1 MRIKICGLTRLQDI
15 EAVNRLLPSHAGFV
29 FAESRRRLEPRVAAD
44 LIDLLDPSIIPAGV
58 FVDDPPELV
67 AEIARSCGLGVVQLH
82 GVETLADM
90 IRLRALLPEGVEI
103 WKALRIRNSASLK
116 PMADLP
122 ADRFLLDAWHPEQS
136 GGTGGIF
143 DWRLLKSSDNSTA
156 EPVEMHGVMP
166 DGVPGGMPGGM
177 PDGMH
182 PASHSDNFG
191 FLLAGGLTP
200 ENAAEAI
207 RLVRPWGVDV
217 SSGVETEGVKD
228 PMKMAAFIKAVREA

>member
-1 MRIKICGLTRLQDI
+1 MGIVRIKICGLTRLQDI
-15 EAVNRLLPSHAGFV
+15 EAVNGLLPTHAGFV
-29 FAESRRRLEPRVAAD
+29 FAESRRRLEPAVAEG
-44 LIDLLDPSIIPAGV
+44 LIGLLDPSIIPTGV

-67 AEIARSCGLGVVQLH
+67 AEIVRSCGLGVVQLH
-82 GVETLADM
+82 GVETVDD
-90 IRLRALLPEGVEI
+90 ISRLRALLPEGVEI

-116 PMADLP
+116 PMAELP
-122 ADRFLLDAWHPEQS
+122 ADRFLLDAWHPEQV
-136 GGTGGIF
+136 GGTGEAF
-143 DWRLLKSSDNSTA
+143 DWRLLNPSDISA
-156 EPVEMHGVMP
+156 GDAVKI
-166 DGVPGGMPGGM
+166 PGGM

-182 PASHSDNFG
+182 PASHSDNAG